1 MHAIESFDWNLSWPC
16 LLSSLYKKLITLFL
30 DLITYSFTVVYY
42 TVGLRSVFDFDFSAA
57 SSLSLLKSARYL
69 ANLCIYIS

>member
-1 MHAIESFDWNLSWPC
+1 MPLRALTEIC
-16 LLSSLYKKLITLFL
+16 LDLVCYHRFIRIKLITLFL

-42 TVGLRSVFDFDFSAA
+42 TVRSVFDFIFSAA
-57 SSLSLLKSARYL
+57 SSLSLLKSAHYL